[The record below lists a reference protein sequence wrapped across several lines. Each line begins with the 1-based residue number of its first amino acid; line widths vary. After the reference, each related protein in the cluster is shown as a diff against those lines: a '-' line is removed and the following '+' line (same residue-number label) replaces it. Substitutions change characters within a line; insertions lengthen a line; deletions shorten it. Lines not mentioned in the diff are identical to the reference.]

1 MDTGIV
7 HHKRL
12 NSYQLSVVSY
22 RFVADKTFVIS
33 IRLTEDYLKIM
44 NTEQQRPQQLEPL
57 DIREVGAPIDGEPQ
71 ISDRRLFFQLHVFE
85 GCLDSRLI
93 IEPIEKG
100 SLDAVVYDDLN
111 HPTGSGVLFIAE
123 DPAMLMTASRTLLL
137 KAQEVPDLLYRSEM
151 TMTGRTYAS
160 GREPDLEE
168 WLLNKPRQNALN
180 PDFPWAIWYPLRRK
194 SEFYR
199 LEHRDRG
206 RILGEHAMLG
216 RSYAAGG
223 YASDIRLACFG
234 LDTNDNEFVIGLV
247 GPELYPLSR
256 LIQDMRQ
263 TEQTTK
269 YIESLG
275 PFFVGKV
282 RKQFSMRH
290 QA

>member
-1 MDTGIV
+1 
-7 HHKRL
+7 
-12 NSYQLSVVSY
+12 
-22 RFVADKTFVIS
+22 
-33 IRLTEDYLKIM
+33 M
-44 NTEQQRPQQLEPL
+44 NTEQQRPSRPEPVDL
-57 DIREVGAPIDGEPQ
+57 REVGAPIDGEPQ
-71 ISDRRLFFQLHVFE
+71 VSDRRLFLQLHVFE
-85 GCLDSRLI
+85 DCTDSNLLFFV
-93 IEPIEKG
+93 EALEK
-100 SLDAVVYDDLN
+100 SNLNAVLYDDIN
-111 HPTGSGVLFIAE
+111 NPTGIGVLFIVE
-123 DPAMLMTASRTLLL
+123 DPAMLATEARELLAGL
-137 KAQEVPDLLYRSEM
+137 QCTTNLSHRPEM
-151 TMTGRTYAS
+151 TMTGRTYSS
-160 GREPDLEE
+160 GREPNLEE
-168 WLLNKPRQNALN
+168 WLLNKPLQNALN

-199 LEHRDRG
+199 LEHRERG

-256 LIQDMRQ
+256 LIQDMRS

-282 RKQFSMRH
+282 RQRFG
-290 QA
+290 ACL

>member
-1 MDTGIV
+1 
-7 HHKRL
+7 
-12 NSYQLSVVSY
+12 
-22 RFVADKTFVIS
+22 
-33 IRLTEDYLKIM
+33 M
-44 NTEQQRPQQLEPL
+44 NTEQKRLSRPEAI
-57 DIREVGAPIDGEPQ
+57 DIRETGAPVNGESQ
-71 ISDRRLFFQLHVFE
+71 FSDLRLFFQLHVFE
-85 GCLDSRLI
+85 NCSDPKLI
-93 IEPIEKG
+93 IETLEKG
-100 SLDAVVYDDLN
+100 RLNAVLYDDLN
-111 HPTGSGVLFIAE
+111 HLTGIGVLLVAE
-123 DPAMLMTASRTLLL
+123 DPAVLITESRDLLL
-137 KAQEVPDLLYRSEM
+137 KTQETPDLSYRPEM
-151 TMTGRTYAS
+151 TMIGRTYSS
-160 GREPDLEE
+160 GREPNLEE
-168 WLLNKPRQNALN
+168 WLINKPRQNVLN

-199 LEHRDRG
+199 LEHRERG

-282 RKQFSMRH
+282 RKQFGAH
-290 QA
+290 P

>member
-1 MDTGIV
+1 MNK
-7 HHKRL
+7 KRPP
-12 NSYQLSVVSY
+12 
-22 RFVADKTFVIS
+22 
-33 IRLTEDYLKIM
+33 
-44 NTEQQRPQQLEPL
+44 RPEPIDL
-57 DIREVGAPIDGEPQ
+57 REVGAPIDGEPQ

-85 GCLDSRLI
+85 RCLYPDTI
-93 IEPIEKG
+93 IDMIK
-100 SLDAVVYDDLN
+100 SKTLAAVFYDDLN
-111 HPTGSGVLFIAE
+111 NPAGLGVLLVAE
-123 DPAMLMTASRTLLL
+123 DPARLMHQSDALRSIQDRSVS
-137 KAQEVPDLLYRSEM
+137 QISYRPEM
-151 TMTGRTYAS
+151 TMIGRTYSS

-168 WLLNKPRQNALN
+168 WLVNKPLRNVLN

-199 LEHRDRG
+199 LEDSERG
-206 RILGEHAMLG
+206 RILAEHAMLG

-223 YASDIRLACFG
+223 HASDIRLACFG

-247 GPELYPLSR
+247 GPDLHPLSR

-282 RKQFSMRH
+282 RKRWIKDS
-290 QA
+290 